1 MKQVTKTKIDLL
13 QIKDLRVYFHLE
25 NATGKAVDG
34 VNLSVKSKDTLA
46 IVGESG
52 SGKTITGLSILNLVP
67 SPGEIMPGSEIMFDG
82 KKINSL
88 SERELMDIRGNDI
101 SMIFQEP
108 MTSLNPVYTI
118 GNQMS
123 EVFRFHRGMDKE
135 TARQASIEM
144 LKTVSISSPEKR
156 IDAYPHE
163 LSGGM
168 RQRVMIAMALSCKPK
183 LVIADEPTTAL
194 DVTIQAQILDLLK
207 KLKNETG
214 TSVILITHD
223 LGVVAEIADYVA
235 VMYAGRIVEYA
246 DVKTLYKNP
255 VHPYTKALLASV
267 PKIGKL
273 SQKLEE
279 IKGMVPN
286 FTELPTG
293 CKFKTRCA
301 FRKKDCDIEPELLE
315 REDKS
320 HKVRC
325 CVF

>member
-1 MKQVTKTKIDLL
+1 MTQSKTKTKLL
-13 QIKDLRVYFHLE
+13 EINNLKVYFHLE
-25 NATGKAVDG
+25 HVTGKAVDG
-34 VNLSVKSKDTLA
+34 VNLSLKSKDTLA

-67 SPGEIMPGSEIMFDG
+67 PPGKTSAES
-82 KKINSL
+82 KILFNGTDL
-88 SERELMDIRGNDI
+88 TKLTQKQLMKIRGNQI

-123 EVFRFHRGMDKE
+123 EVFRFHRGMNKQE
-135 TARQASIEM
+135 ALEASIEM
-144 LKTVSISSPEKR
+144 LKTVAISSPEKR
-156 IDAYPHE
+156 VHAYPHE

-168 RQRVMIAMALSCKPK
+168 RQRVMIAMALSCNPS

-194 DVTIQAQILDLLK
+194 DVTIQAQILGLLA
-207 KLKNETG
+207 KLKDETG

-223 LGVVAEIADYVA
+223 LGVVAEITDYVA

-246 DVKTLYKNP
+246 DVKTLFKNP
-255 VHPYTKALLASV
+255 LHPYTKALLASI
-267 PKIGKL
+267 PKIGKKG
-273 SQKLEE
+273 QKLEE
-279 IKGMVPN
+279 IKGMVPK

-293 CKFKTRCA
+293 CKFKTRCK
-301 FRKKDCDIEPELLE
+301 FRKPECDVEPELSPRKE
-315 REDKS
+315 QG
-320 HKVRC
+320 HTVRC